1 MKDAWSKL
9 EGFVR
14 RKAVAWTLVVL
25 AVIGVGGFTYMK
37 LVEKGI
43 LRYNKYDRREKGTLL
58 AGHQAPDLPLKMYD
72 GSDVRLSALW
82 KTKPVVLIF
91 GSCT

>member
-1 MKDAWSKL
+1 MRQAWAKL
-9 EGFVR
+9 THLDR
-14 RKAVAWTLVVL
+14 RKNVAWALVAL
-25 AVIGVGGFTYMK
+25 AIIGAFGLAYMK

-43 LRYNKYDRREKGTLL
+43 LRYNKYDRREKGTLR
-58 AGHQAPDLPLKMYD
+58 AGHQAPDLSLKMYD

-82 KTKPVVLIF
+82 KTKPVMLIF

>member
-1 MKDAWSKL
+1 VTW
-9 EGFVR
+9 
-14 RKAVAWTLVVL
+14 AVVAL
-25 AVIGVGGFTYMK
+25 AVVGAVGFGYMK

-43 LRYNKYDRREKGTLL
+43 LRYNKYDRREKGTLR

-72 GSDVRLSALW
+72 GSDVRLSTFW

>member
-1 MKDAWSKL
+1 MNEAWDTL
-9 EGFVR
+9 NRLVR
-14 RKAVAWTLVVL
+14 RKSVAWALAVL
-25 AVIGVGGFTYMK
+25 AIIGIGGLAYMK

-43 LRYNKYDRREKGTLL
+43 LRYNKYDRREKGTLR
-58 AGHQAPDLPLKMYD
+58 AGHQAPDLSLKMYD

-82 KTKPVVLIF
+82 KTKPVMLIF

>member
-1 MKDAWSKL
+1 VIWGVGA
-9 EGFVR
+9 
-14 RKAVAWTLVVL
+14 L
-25 AVIGVGGFTYMK
+25 AVIAALGFTYMK

-43 LRYNKYDRREKGTLL
+43 LRYNKYDRREKGTLQ
-58 AGHQAPDLPLKMYD
+58 AGHQAPDLTLKMYD
-72 GSDVRLSALW
+72 GSDVRLSTLW